1 MLDPSGMWY
10 NNMAAAKHRAAAAG
24 APSAPRGFPF
34 FVRRLFASLSES
46 GMLMPSRPLPP
57 VSSFS
62 LKMAAIVGM
71 TLCHVGV
78 IFQAALPFW
87 VYCACEAFG
96 GLTFPIMAFLVSEG
110 YRHTHNVRRY
120 AGRLF
125 AFAVVSQVPYG
136 LFFEPVVLDLGE
148 TSFQLPCT
156 GNVLF
161 TLLLGLAMLVACDR
175 MKCRPAFWALF
186 AAGTVATVVLDWGVL
201 GPVMI
206 LMAHVLP
213 EPDRRTYPTL
223 LAVLALGL
231 PALGGVLQGDLAS
244 LPELLYELVG
254 GVGAL
259 CLLRAYDGSRG
270 RSLKWF
276 FYLYYPVHILVLGCI
291 AAIVL

>member
-1 MLDPSGMWY
+1 
-10 NNMAAAKHRAAAAG
+10 
-24 APSAPRGFPF
+24 
-34 FVRRLFASLSES
+34 
-46 GMLMPSRPLPP
+46 
-57 VSSFS
+57 
-62 LKMAAIVGM
+62 
-71 TLCHVGV
+71 
-78 IFQAALPFW
+78 
-87 VYCACEAFG
+87 
-96 GLTFPIMAFLVSEG
+96 MAFLVSEG

-161 TLLLGLAMLVACDR
+161 TLLLGLAMLVAYDR

-186 AAGTVATVVLDWGVL
+186 AAGTVASVVLDWGVL

-213 EPDRRTYPTL
+213 EPDRRAYPTL

-231 PALGGVLQGDLAS
+231 PALGGVLQGDVAS

>member
-1 MLDPSGMWY
+1 
-10 NNMAAAKHRAAAAG
+10 
-24 APSAPRGFPF
+24 
-34 FVRRLFASLSES
+34 
-46 GMLMPSRPLPP
+46 
-57 VSSFS
+57 
-62 LKMAAIVGM
+62 
-71 TLCHVGV
+71 
-78 IFQAALPFW
+78 
-87 VYCACEAFG
+87 
-96 GLTFPIMAFLVSEG
+96 MAFLVSEG

-125 AFAVVSQVPYG
+125 AFAVVSQVPYS

-148 TSFQLPCT
+148 TLLQLPCT

-161 TLLLGLAMLVACDR
+161 TLLLGLAMLVAYDR
-175 MKCRPAFWALF
+175 MRCRPAFWALF
-186 AAGTVATVVLDWGVL
+186 VASTVASVALDWGVL

-223 LAVLALGL
+223 LAILALGL
-231 PALGGVLQGDLAS
+231 PALGGVLQGDAAS
-244 LPELLYELVG
+244 MPELLYELVG

-291 AAIVL
+291 GAIVI

>member
-1 MLDPSGMWY
+1 
-10 NNMAAAKHRAAAAG
+10 
-24 APSAPRGFPF
+24 
-34 FVRRLFASLSES
+34 
-46 GMLMPSRPLPP
+46 
-57 VSSFS
+57 
-62 LKMAAIVGM
+62 
-71 TLCHVGV
+71 
-78 IFQAALPFW
+78 
-87 VYCACEAFG
+87 
-96 GLTFPIMAFLVSEG
+96 MAFLVSEG

-125 AFAVVSQVPYG
+125 AFAAVSQVPYS

-148 TSFQLPCT
+148 ASFQLPCT
-156 GNVLF
+156 GNVMF
-161 TLLLGLAMLVACDR
+161 TLLLGLAMLVAYDR

-186 AAGTVATVVLDWGVL
+186 TAGTAASVVLDWGVL

-231 PALGGVLQGDLAS
+231 PALGGVIQGDLAS

-291 AAIVL
+291 ATIVL